1 MDVKYLVIVKILSDT
16 ITDRALEMACAGTA
30 FTRAFMEVQFSLT
43 YKLGFPIVSKLQIY
57 FNAFKGDVRELRNR
71 MSTL

>member
-43 YKLGFPIVSKLQIY
+43 YKLGFPIVSKLQI
-57 FNAFKGDVRELRNR
+57 
-71 MSTL
+71 